1 MDQIS
6 RPISWC
12 DGQRILDS
20 WSAFWI
26 ARLTDGPRC
35 GRGAFRDLQSFE
47 LLVQCRLPLVLEVL
61 GKPLASLLS
70 ARTLSLAS
78 CPSCE
83 TYSVSARF
91 PLVRLSCNK
100 SLRASVR
107 QMCRGVFSLRV
118 INSGENDTCFSLL
131 LEHR

>member
-6 RPISWC
+6 RLISWC

-35 GRGAFRDLQSFE
+35 GRAAFRDSQSIE
-47 LLVQCRLPLVLEVL
+47 LLVQRRLPLVLEIL

-70 ARTLSLAS
+70 ARILSLAS

-83 TYSVSARF
+83 TYSVSARL
-91 PLVRLSCNK
+91 PLV
-100 SLRASVR
+100 
-107 QMCRGVFSLRV
+107 
-118 INSGENDTCFSLL
+118 
-131 LEHR
+131 